1 MCNDFVD
8 MHKAQQWLLSP
19 LAIID
24 AGLLPAQIVGLGL
37 QKKSA
42 PKFVWRGHR
51 RIDLG
56 R

>member
-19 LAIID
+19 LAIIG

-37 QKKSA
+37 QKKRAKVCMARSS
-42 PKFVWRGHR
+42 P
-51 RIDLG
+51 D
-56 R
+56 

>member
-42 PKFVWRGHR
+42 PKFV
-51 RIDLG
+51 
-56 R
+56 